1 MPRGYTMKKQ
11 YTVSEQGD
19 QMRAEAREADGTF
32 LEQGFGATDT
42 LATAALAGDLVARV
56 PQQSTKSAQ
65 EKMLKHALY
74 TLQAWAQRLAK
85 EATDD

>member
-1 MPRGYTMKKQ
+1 MSKAQ

-42 LATAALAGDLVARV
+42 LATAALIGDLAARV
-56 PQQSTKSAQ
+56 PQQNTESGQK
-65 EKMLKHALY
+65 KMLRHCLRA
-74 TLQAWAQRLAK
+74 LQAWNTRFGGG
-85 EATDD
+85 E